1 MFAVGAVV
9 FTVGSVM
16 LSVGPAMLVGGKVV
30 FVVGAA
36 GVVMFVALVVE
47 LRGGIGVSP
56 VGPVVLVGSAL
67 PLRTTHT
74 YTHTHD
80 ACSLYLPW
88 TVVHRYTHTLWL
100 WVQRYI
106 LAMHAYDAH
115 GVLRSTCAWMPA
127 CTITHALIASAYAN
141 RFPYLCGAYASWR
154 ACMHV

>member
-74 YTHTHD
+74 YTHTR
-80 ACSLYLPW
+80 CML
-88 TVVHRYTHTLWL
+88 T
-100 WVQRYI
+100 I
-106 LAMHAYDAH
+106 LAMDRRPQIHTYTVAMGTEVHTCDACI
-115 GVLRSTCAWMPA
+115 RCA
-127 CTITHALIASAYAN
+127 
-141 RFPYLCGAYASWR
+141 RGAQKHVCMD
-154 ACMHV
+154 ACMHYYPRVDRQRIR